1 MAKLTPDEITAL
13 NSTRIVFGK
22 NSRDTQDFFE
32 SIGIQAVLNYAK
44 GEKIVIPFIGEIEVH
59 YAGDEITEKGRVAKI
74 ETVFTPSPFLIR
86 NIGQVEDEE
95 PTDAEKI
102 LTSRFRSVFKERIK
116 NN

>member
-22 NSRDTQDFFE
+22 NSRETQEFFE
-32 SIGIQAVLNYAK
+32 SLGIQAILNYSK
-44 GEKIVIPFIGEIEVH
+44 GEKLVIPFIGEIEVR
-59 YAGDEITEKGRVAKI
+59 YKGDEITEKGRVAKL

-102 LTSRFRSVFKERIK
+102 LIRRFRAVFKERLK
-116 NN
+116 E